1 MMKRLPLSVLTELRN
16 ADRGSLK
23 ETGTFTA
30 DTLMKRSPTTP
41 ARGNLSRRTLLKI
54 GAAGAVLGTLAY
66 FGVRSGSGLKAVR
79 QSRPMMGTIV
89 NLVVCG
95 EDEAACRQGIAACTE
110 RMQSLSQMMSTYVA
124 DSPLSQ
130 LNRNGILKNCPAEL
144 IDVFKLALELSEL
157 SGGAFDPT
165 VLPLVGLFKEVR
177 ETGVLPADQKVK
189 EILQLV
195 DYRYIVLKDNGT
207 IEFSKPGVTVTLDA
221 VAKGYIVD
229 QGIAVLQ
236 GLGLSNAFIEAG
248 GDLMVIGHRY
258 DGKPWKIGIR
268 NPRSDDLKKLRT
280 IEMSDR
286 AIATSGD
293 YMQYFTEDKKI
304 HHIINPHTG
313 FSPVRT
319 ASSSIIAPTVAR
331 ADGLATATMVLDPET
346 SIALLERLPDC
357 EGYLIDKELN
367 RYQTRGFF
375 N

>member
-1 MMKRLPLSVLTELRN
+1 MY
-16 ADRGSLK
+16 
-23 ETGTFTA
+23 TFTINA
-30 DTLMKRSPTTP
+30 LMNRSPIDSP
-41 ARGNLSRRTLLKI
+41 AGKLTRRKLLKI
-54 GAAGAVLGTLAY
+54 GAAGGALGTLAY
-66 FGVRSGSGLKAVR
+66 FGLRSDSGLKTVR
-79 QSRPMMGTIV
+79 QSQPMMGTIV
-89 NLVVCG
+89 NLVVNG
-95 EDEAACRQGIAACTE
+95 EDEAACHDGIAASTK
-110 RMQSLSQMMSTYVA
+110 RMEALAQMMSTYVPT
-124 DSPLSQ
+124 SPLSQ
-130 LNRNGILKNCPAEL
+130 LNRDGILKNCPAEL
-144 IDVFKLALELSEL
+144 IEVFGLAREMSEL
-157 SGGAFDPT
+157 SDGAFDPT

-177 ETGVLPADQKVK
+177 ETGILPDEQKIK

-195 DYRYIVLKDNGT
+195 DYRYIVVKDNNSV
-207 IEFSKPGVTVTLDA
+207 EFSKPGVSVTLDA
-221 VAKGYIVD
+221 LAKGYIVD

-236 GLGLSNAFIEAG
+236 ELGLNNAFIEAG

-268 NPRSDDLKKLRT
+268 NPRNEDLKNLRT

-304 HHIINPHTG
+304 HHIINPYTG
-313 FSPVRT
+313 FSPVYT

-331 ADGLATATMVLDPET
+331 ADGLATATMVLDPEA

-367 RYQTRGFF
+367 RYQTQGFF